1 MKRRVFLAAVAALLA
16 QTAQAH
22 SPYRQWGVMRQRYLL
37 VHSTRSDPR
46 GDEIAEQLVTLLQRV
61 LPEANA
67 MVGRSPDQQRVAS
80 LLTTGQAVL
89 AVMRSEDVRDLFLSQ
104 GAFNA
109 YHGANL
115 RRLVR
120 VEDRV
125 LATVK
130 DFPAH
135 HAWLLAAA
143 LVENPGALSIQV
155 PDSIQGEAP
164 VHPGAAGFA
173 RGEPLT
179 AFR

>member
-1 MKRRVFLAAVAALLA
+1 MKRRIFLVAVAALLA

-37 VHSTRSDPR
+37 MHSTRTDLR
-46 GDEIAEQLVTLLQRV
+46 GDEIAEQLVAILQRV

-67 MVGRSPDQQRVAS
+67 MVGRAPDLQRVAS
-80 LLTTGQAVL
+80 LLTTRQAVL
-89 AVMRSEDVRDLFLSQ
+89 AVMRPDDARDLFLGR

-109 YHGANL
+109 YQGANL
-115 RRLVR
+115 RRLAR
-120 VEDRV
+120 AEDRV
-125 LATVK
+125 LVTVE

-143 LVENPGALSIQV
+143 LVENPGTLNIRV